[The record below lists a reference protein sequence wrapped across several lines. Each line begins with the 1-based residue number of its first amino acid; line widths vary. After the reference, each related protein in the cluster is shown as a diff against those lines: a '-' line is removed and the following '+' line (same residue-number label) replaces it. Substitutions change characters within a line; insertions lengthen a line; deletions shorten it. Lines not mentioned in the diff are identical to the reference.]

1 MDYKMF
7 CYQCQETANCS
18 GCTVSGV
25 CGKKPDTANM
35 QDLLVYVT
43 KGISAVTTQIRA
55 EGKQID
61 KSINHLITLNLFTTI
76 TNANFDKD
84 VIVERF
90 TNAAGGKILLVKDSF
105 SHCLAPFLA
114 ENYSEVILV
123 DMRYYK
129 NSISELAQQE
139 KPDNILVLY
148 GIDNLATDTDI
159 AWLS

>member
-76 TNANFDKD
+76 TNANFDKN
-84 VIVERF
+84 VIVERIK
-90 TNAAGGKILLVKDSF
+90 TTLKVKENLLK
-105 SHCLAPFLA
+105 
-114 ENYSEVILV
+114 EVSDKSALP
-123 DMRYYK
+123 RH
-129 NSISELAQQE
+129 
-139 KPDNILVLY
+139 LY
-148 GIDNLATDTDI
+148 GTEMKVNLRQKRLQSAYLPQKTKT
-159 AWLS
+159 